1 MRKGKKRRRRRV
13 DAMKR
18 GIYLL
23 PNLLTSLSL
32 FFGFYSLISTI
43 NGEYYRGAVAI
54 LLASFFDILDGMVA
68 RATRTTSRFGLEYDS
83 LSDLVA
89 FGVAPG
95 ILAYLWALRP
105 FGKWGWLASF
115 LFVACAA
122 LRLARFNV
130 QINTEEKKEYKG
142 LPSPVAAGMIAITAI
157 IFHYLHW
164 EGDPARHLTFL
175 IMTYALALLMVST
188 IPYSNIK
195 DELGLIKRRP
205 FSVLL
210 LSIVGLVLV
219 VAETEMLF
227 FTTLIVYTASGPIEG
242 LILYWRKKRKKS
254 TQPEIKVI
262 QEIKSIGQKSSERSE
277 GEKQGGI
284 F

>member
-1 MRKGKKRRRRRV
+1 MRKGKRRRV
-13 DAMKR
+13 DAMRR

-23 PNLLTSLSL
+23 PNFLTSLSL

-43 NGEYYRGAVAI
+43 NGMYYRGAVAI
-54 LLASFFDILDGMVA
+54 LIAGVLDGIDGMVA

-89 FGVAPG
+89 FGIAPG
-95 ILAYLWALRP
+95 ILAYLWALKP

-130 QINTEEKKEYKG
+130 QVDTTEKKEFKG
-142 LPSPVAAGMIAITAI
+142 LPSPVAAGMIATTTI
-157 IFHYLHW
+157 IFYYLQW
-164 EGDPARHLTFL
+164 ESEPFRSFIVLFL
-175 IMTYALALLMVST
+175 AYFLALLMVST
-188 IPYSNIK
+188 IPYANIK
-195 DELGLIKRRP
+195 EELALVKRRP

-210 LSIVGLVLV
+210 LSIVGIVLV
-219 VAETEMLF
+219 VAETEILF

-242 LILYWRKKRKKS
+242 LILSWRKKRKKS
-254 TQPEIKVI
+254 TQPGIKVV